1 MSMDINSLRQMI
13 AQDKSALE
21 ELRDCLFKEREYLES
36 RNLDPM
42 QVLIERKIQLIDQI
56 SKQVKFR
63 AQVLAKLNLPQT
75 AAGWSQFLQR
85 HPLTQP
91 LETEWQTVVQIYE
104 ECQELN
110 QINGKLV
117 ARSQKTFGH
126 ILNLIRGQVTAP
138 SLYGSNGTSKTQTT
152 GSYTL
157 AKA

>member
-13 AQDKSALE
+13 AQDKTALE
-21 ELRDCLFKEREYLES
+21 ELRDCLFKEREYLEN

-56 SKQVKFR
+56 SQQVKFR

-138 SLYGSNGTSKTQTT
+138 SLYGANGSSKTQTT

>member
-13 AQDKSALE
+13 LQDQTALE
-21 ELRDCLFKEREYLES
+21 SLRDCLIKEREYLEA
-36 RNLDPM
+36 RNLDQM
-42 QVLIERKIQLIDQI
+42 QTLIERKTQLLDEI
-56 SKQVKFR
+56 SQQVKLR

-75 AAGWSQFLQR
+75 ADGWSQFLQR

-91 LETEWQTVVQIYE
+91 LEAEWQTLVQIYE

-117 ARSQKTFGH
+117 ARSQQTFGH
-126 ILNLIRGQVTAP
+126 LLNLIRGQVTAP
-138 SLYGSNGTSKTQTT
+138 SLYGANGSSQTQAT
-152 GSYTL
+152 GSYTF

>member
-13 AQDKSALE
+13 AQDKAALE
-21 ELRDCLFKEREYLES
+21 ELRECLIKERECLEK
-36 RNLDPM
+36 RELDPM

-56 SKQVKFR
+56 SQQSKFR
-63 AQVLAKLNLPQT
+63 SQVLSKLNLPQN
-75 AAGWSQFLQR
+75 AAGWSQFLNR
-85 HPLTQP
+85 HPLTKP
-91 LETEWQTVVQIYE
+91 LESEWQSVVNAYE
-104 ECQELN
+104 ECQLLN

-126 ILNLIRGQVTAP
+126 IMNLIRGQVAAP
-138 SLYGSNGTSKTQTT
+138 SLYGPNGSSKTQTT